1 LLKNLEKKR
10 KRRVFMPRNGIKKCH
25 ECRGSG
31 QKIDKDI
38 CGRCHGTGQVV
49 IDNLGNL
56 FCKCPDCKGAGIIS
70 YKFGKCEKCN
80 GSGYLK
86 KKIKKRR
93 RHKR

>member
-1 LLKNLEKKR
+1 
-10 KRRVFMPRNGIKKCH
+10 MPRNGIKKCH

-56 FCKCPDCKGAGIIS
+56 FCKCPDCK
-70 YKFGKCEKCN
+70 EPE
-80 GSGYLK
+80 
-86 KKIKKRR
+86 
-93 RHKR
+93 